1 MESRQIIMI
10 NTKFGKN
17 KTELK
22 KLQKMNVRHGALMY
36 YYVFLT
42 VSIKTEFRKNLT
54 EKIEFRKNQ
63 NRKNGIQKNSNRMEF

>member
-10 NTKFGKN
+10 KTKFGKN

-36 YYVFLT
+36 YYVFLI
-42 VSIKTEFRKNLT
+42 VSIKTEFRK
-54 EKIEFRKNQ
+54 KS
-63 NRKNGIQKNSNRMEF
+63 NRKK

>member
-10 NTKFGKN
+10 NTKFDKN

-22 KLQKMNVRHGALMY
+22 KIQKMNVRHGALMY

-42 VSIKTEFRKNLT
+42 VSIKTEFRKKSN
-54 EKIEFRKNQ
+54 RKNWILKNS
-63 NRKNGIQKNSNRMEF
+63 NRKNGIQKH